1 MMAPQMFNKVEK
13 RSDGGEIR
21 LVHNKLGPAGLMA
34 HLKTDLK
41 HLKGDKVD

>member
-21 LVHNKLGPAGLMA
+21 LVHNKLSPAGLMA

-41 HLKGDKVD
+41 HLKGDKVE